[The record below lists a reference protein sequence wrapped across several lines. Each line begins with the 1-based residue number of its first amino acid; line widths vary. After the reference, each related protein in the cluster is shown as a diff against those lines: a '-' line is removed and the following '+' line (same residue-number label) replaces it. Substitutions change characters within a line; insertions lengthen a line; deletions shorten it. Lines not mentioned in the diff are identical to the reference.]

1 MHYFHLAC
9 NKGEDGMTSQ
19 QHYIESAMNAGD
31 EILSPALSQGLGDQL
46 AIIDEHESLTYRQLN
61 RRANQFGNALR
72 SHGVQPEERVMFL
85 LEDSADMVAAYIG
98 TMRIGAVA
106 IAYNRKA
113 VQRDL
118 VFTINE
124 SRARFLFIEA
134 DFIDTAL
141 ELIPQIQHPFTLVV
155 RNGALANHLA
165 TQTLLADSSPEMDST
180 PMSPDD
186 MAFWIYTSGTT
197 GKPKAAVHLQHDVI
211 VSDLHLRENLKV
223 QPGERV
229 LCTSKFFFA
238 YPLAHGMFGSLRC
251 GATLIL
257 FDGWPTPERT
267 GTLVETH
274 RPDLLFSVPTFYRK
288 LLDDG
293 VAKGAAFRSIRCCV
307 SAGEQLPETLFADW
321 QQQTGN
327 AIYEGIGTTETLVL
341 FIVNSPKAHRPG
353 SSGRVVPWAEVRL
366 TDEQGDPINT
376 PDTPGVAWLR
386 MPSVCDRYWN
396 RQDMTR
402 QAFNGVWY
410 RTGDIFSFDAE
421 GWWYHQGRADHM
433 LKISGQWVSPSE
445 IEYCALS
452 VPDVGEAAV
461 VETPRSDGPSQIVLF
476 LKPQH
481 AGVDEQALTR
491 QVREALHNQLAHFKC
506 PKDVRIIDE
515 VPRTATG
522 KIQKFKLQQL
532 LEETTPGY

>member
-1 MHYFHLAC
+1 MNL
-9 NKGEDGMTSQ
+9 Q
-19 QHYIESAMNAGD
+19 QSYIESAMNAGD
-31 EILSPALSQGLGDQL
+31 EILSPALSRGLDDQI
-46 AIIDEHESLTYRQLN
+46 AIIDEHETLTYRQLN
-61 RRANQFGNALR
+61 QRANQFGNALR
-72 SHGVQPEERVMFL
+72 SQGVQPEERVMFL
-85 LEDSADMVAAYIG
+85 LEDSADLVAAYIG

-113 VQRDL
+113 VLRDL
-118 VFTINE
+118 LFTINE
-124 SRARFLFIEA
+124 SRARLLFIEA
-134 DFIDTAL
+134 DFVDTAI
-141 ELIPQIQHPFTLVV
+141 ELIPQIHHPLKLVV
-155 RNGALANHLA
+155 RNGEMDNHLSTQALLAN
-165 TQTLLADSSPEMDST
+165 SSPELDST

-197 GKPKAAVHLQHDVI
+197 GKPKAAVHLQHDLI
-211 VSDLHLRENLKV
+211 ISDLHLRENFKV
-223 QPGERV
+223 QPGEKI

-238 YPLAHGMFGSLRC
+238 YPLAHGMFAGLRC

-274 RPDLLFSVPTFYRK
+274 RPDLLFSVPTLYQK

-293 VAKGAAFRSIRCCV
+293 VAGSPAFRTIRCCV
-307 SAGEQLPETLFADW
+307 SAGEQLPKTLYNDW
-321 QQQTGN
+321 QQLTGKP
-327 AIYEGIGTTETLVL
+327 IYEGIGTTETLAL
-341 FIVNSPKAHRPG
+341 YIVNSPEAHRAG
-353 SSGRVVPWAEVRL
+353 ASGRVVPWAEVRL
-366 TDEQGDPINT
+366 INEIGDPINT

-452 VPDVGEAAV
+452 VPSISEAAV
-461 VETPRSDGPSQIVLF
+461 VEAPRNDGPSRLVLF
-476 LKPQH
+476 LRPQH
-481 AGVDEQALTR
+481 AGVDEQTMIQ

-506 PKDVRIIDE
+506 PQDMRIIDE

-522 KIQKFKLQQL
+522 KIQKYKLQQL
-532 LEETTPGY
+532 LEETTPGS

>member
-1 MHYFHLAC
+1 
-9 NKGEDGMTSQ
+9 MTLQ
-19 QHYIESAMNAGD
+19 QSYIESAMNAGD
-31 EILSPALSQGLGDQL
+31 EILSPALSRGLDDQL
-46 AIIDEHESLTYRQLN
+46 AIVDEHESLTYRQLN
-61 RRANQFGNALR
+61 QRANQFGNALR

-118 VFTINE
+118 IFTINE
-124 SRARFLFIEA
+124 SRAQLLFIEA
-134 DFIDTAL
+134 DFVDTAI
-141 ELIPQIQHPFTLVV
+141 ELIPQIHHPFKLVV
-155 RNGALANHLA
+155 RNGEMDGQLSTQALLAN
-165 TQTLLADSSPEMDST
+165 SSQELDST

-197 GKPKAAVHLQHDVI
+197 GKPKAAVHLQHDLI
-211 VSDLHLRENLKV
+211 GSDLHLRENLKV
-223 QPGERV
+223 QPGEKI

-238 YPLAHGMFGSLRC
+238 YPLAHGMFAGLRC

-267 GTLVETH
+267 GALVEKH
-274 RPDLLFSVPTFYRK
+274 HPDLLFSVPTLYQK

-293 VAKGAAFRSIRCCV
+293 VAGSPAFRTIRCCV
-307 SAGEQLPETLFADW
+307 SAGEQLPKTLYNDW
-321 QQQTGN
+321 QQLTGKP
-327 AIYEGIGTTETLVL
+327 IYEGIGTTETLVL
-341 FIVNSPKAHRPG
+341 YIVNSPEAHRPG
-353 SSGRVVPWAEVRL
+353 ASGRVVPWAEVRL
-366 TDEQGDPINT
+366 INEIGDPINT

-386 MPSVCDRYWN
+386 MPSICDRYWN

-452 VPDVGEAAV
+452 VPSVSEAAV
-461 VETPRSDGPSQIVLF
+461 VEAPRDDGPSRIVLF
-476 LKPQH
+476 LRPQH
-481 AGVDEQALTR
+481 AGVDEQAMTQ
-491 QVREALHNQLAHFKC
+491 QVREALRNQLAHFKC
-506 PKDVRIIDE
+506 PQDVRIIDE

-522 KIQKFKLQQL
+522 KIQKYKLQQL
-532 LEETTPGY
+532 LEETTPAS